1 MRDTQLALNTATL
14 TPMVEGDDIRLL
26 QGPPRRQWLGW
37 IAWGIHTIYALVT
50 IPGFTD
56 LMVNL
61 GFVMVAVAF
70 RRVLGRRALWV
81 TRDEIYV
88 SNSEDMHV
96 IPMQGARVKVT
107 RVERGFF
114 GEQGQPD
121 FDNTDY
127 STLKLFVIPGDGKQQ
142 RVAVDAGL
150 GMSPPKLR
158 ALAADIERAIAAA

>member
-1 MRDTQLALNTATL
+1 
-14 TPMVEGDDIRLL
+14 MVDDDDIRLL

-37 IAWGIHTIYALVT
+37 IMWSVHTVYALVT

-56 LMVNL
+56 IMVNL
-61 GFVMVAVAF
+61 GFLMVAISF

-96 IPMQGARVKVT
+96 IPMHGARVRLTK
-107 RVERGFF
+107 VERGFF
-114 GEQGQPD
+114 GAQGKPE

-127 STLKLFVIPGDGKQQ
+127 SSLKLFVIPGDRETK
-142 RVAVDAGL
+142 RVAVDVGL

-158 ALAADIERAIAAA
+158 ALAADIERAIEAA